1 MLKIFSDL
9 RCLEHRSVVGYP
21 ESPQRLEGL
30 LEHFRGLGAEPDAA
44 PIPLDIGDPQRG
56 PALDDELLAGVRRV
70 HDAAYVERFRRAV
83 ERGDG
88 LIDSADNPLSE
99 GTYDAV
105 LAAVAT
111 AVRAADWMAR
121 GQGRHA
127 FVAVRPPGHHAE
139 RGQAMGFCYLDTVA
153 VAAQHLLDRHGL
165 QRLAI
170 LDFDVHHGN
179 GTQHLFDA
187 RSDVFFVSLHQ
198 FPFYP
203 GTGAASEVGHGAGKG
218 ATLNLPLAAGSGDAE
233 YEEVMRRRVLPALRD
248 ARPQALL
255 VSAGFD
261 AWRHD
266 PLGGMRVSRHG
277 YRRWGQLL
285 RSVADELTDGCCLSI
300 LEGGYDIAALPG
312 LVEAYLRGFEETPE

>member
-21 ESPQRLEGL
+21 ESPERLEGL
-30 LEHFRGLGAEPDAA
+30 LEHFRGRAAEQEPL
-44 PIPLDIGDPQRG
+44 LDIGDRQRG
-56 PALDDELLAGVRRV
+56 PALDDPLVARLARV
-70 HDAAYVERFRRAV
+70 HDGGYIERFRRAV

-88 LIDSADNPLSE
+88 LIDSADNPLSK

-111 AVRAADWMAR
+111 ALRAADWML
-121 GQGRHA
+121 QGPHRHA

-139 RGQAMGFCYLDTVA
+139 WDQAMGFCYFDTVA
-153 VAAQHLLDRHGL
+153 VAAQYLIDQHGVE
-165 QRLAI
+165 RLAI

-179 GTQHLFDA
+179 GTQHLFA
-187 RSDVFFVSLHQ
+187 SRSDVFFVSLHQ

-203 GTGAASEVGHGAGKG
+203 GTGAASEVGHGVGKG
-218 ATLNLPLAAGSGDAE
+218 ATLNLPLPAGSDDAV
-233 YEEVMRRRVLPALRD
+233 YEQTMQRHVLPALRR

-266 PLGGMRVSRHG
+266 PLGGMEVSLEG

-285 RSVADELTDGCCLSI
+285 RALAEELTEGCCLSI

-312 LVEAYLRGFEETPE
+312 LVEAYVRGFEEASG